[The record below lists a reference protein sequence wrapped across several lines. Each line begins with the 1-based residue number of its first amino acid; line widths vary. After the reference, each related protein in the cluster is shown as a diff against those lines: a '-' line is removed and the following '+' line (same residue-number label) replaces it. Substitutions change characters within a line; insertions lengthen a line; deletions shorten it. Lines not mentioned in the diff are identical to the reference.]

1 MARLLIG
8 LLLVAAASAQ
18 TASAPIDLGS
28 RRELFVDRFLIERLA
43 GAELRLQQPVDKGP
57 VLRLDEPWEG
67 AFSGYFTVLKDA
79 SVYRLYYRCVPS
91 SGADG
96 RPAEAT
102 CYAESP
108 DGIQWRKPR
117 LGLYE
122 VRGSKQNNVILAG
135 QPPFSHNFS
144 PFLDLRP
151 GVAPGER
158 YKALSGTSGSGLA
171 AWVSADGIH
180 WRKLREEPVLP
191 AATTTRYDSQNLAF
205 WSESERQ
212 YVCYFRVF
220 KRFPS
225 GPKVRWVS
233 RTTSADFL
241 HWTPEQEMSFGGAP
255 PEQIY
260 TNQTSPYFRA
270 PHIYVSIAA
279 RFMPGRQVLSEEEAR
294 AIQVDPK
301 YFKDCSDAVLFST
314 RGGTSYQ
321 RTFLESFLRPG
332 LGPENW
338 VSRSNYPA
346 LNVVQTGKDEMSFYV
361 NRNYGQPTA
370 QVARYA
376 LRLDGFASVHA
387 GYGGGELVTKPFRF
401 AGRALEINYSTS
413 AAGGIRVEMQDAGGT
428 PLSGF
433 ALADAREIIGDQTAR
448 AVCWG
453 GGTDVSRLAGRPVR
467 LRILLKDADLY
478 SIRFRD

>member
-1 MARLLIG
+1 MARFLVG
-8 LLLVAAASAQ
+8 LLALAGALAQ
-18 TASAPIDLGS
+18 PPSAPIDLGS
-28 RRELFVDRFLIERLA
+28 RRELFVDRFLIDRLA

-57 VLRLDEPWEG
+57 VLRLDQPWEG
-67 AFSGYFTVLKDA
+67 AFSGYFTVLKDVSA
-79 SVYRLYYRCVPS
+79 YRLYYRCVPS

-108 DGIQWRKPR
+108 DGIQWTKPR

-122 VRGSKQNNVILAG
+122 VRGSKQNNIILAG

-144 PFLDLRP
+144 PFIDLRP

-158 YKALSGTSGSGLA
+158 YKALSGTSGSGLV
-171 AWVSADGIH
+171 AWVSGDGIH
-180 WRKLREEPVLP
+180 WRKLREQPVLP

-205 WSESERQ
+205 WSVSERQ

-220 KRFPS
+220 KRFPG
-225 GPKVRWVS
+225 GPAVRWVS

-241 HWTPEQEMSFGGAP
+241 HWTPEQEMSFGDAP

-376 LRLDGFASVHA
+376 LRLDGFASIHA

-413 AAGGIRVEMQDAGGT
+413 AAGGIRIEIQDAGGN

-433 ALADAREIIGDQTAR
+433 SLAEAREIIGDQTAR
-448 AVCWG
+448 QVSWS

-467 LRILLKDADLY
+467 LRMVLKDADLY
-478 SIRFRD
+478 SIRFHD